1 MFDAIAGRYDL
12 LNHVLSLGLDR
23 RWRARAVAELRLAD
37 GERLLDLCTGTGDL
51 AITAVERAA
60 GLRGPRPL
68 QRDDRATGFS
78 GPSKVIGVDFA
89 PAMLAIARDKVRARG
104 LQARI
109 PLVRGDATALPV
121 ADASCDAASI
131 GFGIRNVEQPERA
144 VAELARAL
152 RPGGRL
158 AILEFG
164 FPKIPGIR
172 ALYRLYFRRLLP
184 LIGRAVSRHGEAYS
198 YLPASVEAFQ
208 SPQAFSGMLESAGF
222 ARVRTVPLTLGIV
235 YLFVATKALG
245 TRHEGTVLVLGGA
258 NR

>member
-12 LNHVLSLGLDR
+12 LNHLLSLGLDR

-51 AITAVERAA
+51 AIAAVERTAVDRRA
-60 GLRGPRPL
+60 GPQNRPL
-68 QRDDRATGFS
+68 Q
-78 GPSKVIGVDFA
+78 VIGVDFA
-89 PAMLAIARDKVRARG
+89 AAMLQIARDKVRARG
-104 LQARI
+104 LRI

-121 ADASCDAASI
+121 PNASCDAASI
-131 GFGIRNVEQPERA
+131 GFGIRNVDRPERA
-144 VAELARAL
+144 VAELARVL

-172 ALYRLYFRRLLP
+172 ALYRLYFRRVLP
-184 LIGRAVSRHGEAYS
+184 LIGRAVSRHGDAYS

-208 SPQAFSGMLESAGF
+208 SPQAFSRMLESAGF

-235 YLFVATKALG
+235 YLFMATMPEARM
-245 TRHEGTVLVLGGA
+245 RHEAPRHARGQRPEGRGPVRIVSS
-258 NR
+258 

>member
-12 LNHVLSLGLDR
+12 LNHLLSLGLDR
-23 RWRARAVAELRLAD
+23 RWRARAVAELQLAD

-51 AITAVERAA
+51 AIAA
-60 GLRGPRPL
+60 ADRSGSDRGAGPRPL
-68 QRDDRATGFS
+68 Q
-78 GPSKVIGVDFA
+78 VIGLDFA
-89 PAMLAIARDKVRARG
+89 PAMLAIAHAKIRARG
-104 LQARI
+104 FQARI

-121 ADASCDAASI
+121 ANASCDAASI
-131 GFGIRNVEQPERA
+131 GFGIRNVDRPERA
-144 VAELARAL
+144 IAELARVL

-164 FPKIPGIR
+164 FPTIPGIR

-184 LIGRAVSRHGEAYS
+184 LIGRAVSRHDEAYS

-208 SPQAFSGMLESAGF
+208 SPQAFSRMLESAGF

-235 YLFVATKALG
+235 YLFVAT
-245 TRHEGTVLVLGGA
+245 RH
-258 NR
+258 